1 MAGKARR
8 RCASLS
14 TLLFPR
20 PGAWF
25 LLRHFV
31 SQATGR
37 RSQGSRN
44 LTVGTPLIYF
54 PVRYIASS
62 TQRQTAGCCYLRVA

>member
-1 MAGKARR
+1 MAGEARR
-8 RCASLS
+8 RCAFLS

-20 PGAWF
+20 LGAWF
-25 LLRHFV
+25 LLRHVV
-31 SQATGR
+31 SQATGK

-44 LTVGTPLIYF
+44 LTIRTPLICF

-62 TQRQTAGCCYLRVA
+62 LGRRQLGAVTSE

>member
-8 RCASLS
+8 RCASFC
-14 TLLFPR
+14 TLLSPR
-20 PGAWF
+20 LGTWF
-25 LLRHFV
+25 LLRHV
-31 SQATGR
+31 VNQATGR

-44 LTVGTPLIYF
+44 LTVGTPLICF

-62 TQRQTAGCCYLRVA
+62 LGSRQLGAVTSE